1 MGHRLRRVAM
11 LLLGAMLLG
20 TVGLSVGSWYGGRGV
35 TPPSYDQARSVA
47 AELLPDAVP
56 YDSDRV
62 VHGSRW
68 DVEFAADDL
77 GSGKVDFWYHDRAD
91 CALSEQLR
99 RNAATHGWQ
108 GLRRVPSNPCDD
120 WRAERDG
127 LTVTLHNSASGS
139 KLTVAPATPTRFFA
153 ATITGTLLGA
163 ATGAVLF
170 WLLARRRPPVPLLV
184 GTLVTVGLLP
194 GVAFTWAAAAK
205 GFSEPVWPVWP
216 ALAPLLVPLWLVLLP
231 VGAYALLWPRNRT
244 DPAISPP
251 GMSAEAGTKTPDP
264 SCNGTR
270 ITVVVTVACVL
281 TPVVMTV
288 ALLLLF
294 LRAQP
299 YRPEPEP
306 LVPRPTEATASTTAD
321 PSPTASESGTTPS
334 ASRGG

>member
-11 LLLGAMLLG
+11 LLLGAVLLG

-56 YDSDRV
+56 GNSDRV

-68 DVEFAADDL
+68 GVDFAADDL
-77 GSGKVDFWYHDRAD
+77 GSGQVNFWYDDTAD

-99 RNAATHGWQ
+99 RNAPTQGWQ
-108 GLRRVPSNPCDD
+108 RLRRVPGYACDD

-127 LTVTLHNSASGS
+127 LAVALSHSAGAST
-139 KLTVAPATPTRFFA
+139 LTVAPAAPTRFLA

-163 ATGAVLF
+163 ASGGALF
-170 WLLARRRPPVPLLV
+170 GLLARRRPPVPLLV
-184 GTLVTVGLLP
+184 GALVTVGLLP
-194 GVAFTWAAAAK
+194 GVAFTWAALDK

-231 VGAYALLWPRNRT
+231 VGVYALPWPQNRT
-244 DPAISPP
+244 DPTTGSPD
-251 GMSAEAGTKTPDP
+251 MSAEAGTKTLEP
-264 SCNGTR
+264 SRNSTR
-270 ITVVVTVACVL
+270 ITVVLTVASVL
-281 TPVVMTV
+281 TPVVMGA

-299 YRPEPEP
+299 DRPEPEP
-306 LVPRPTEATASTTAD
+306 LVPWPIEATASTTSN
-321 PSPTASESGTTPS
+321 PSPTASEPGTTPS